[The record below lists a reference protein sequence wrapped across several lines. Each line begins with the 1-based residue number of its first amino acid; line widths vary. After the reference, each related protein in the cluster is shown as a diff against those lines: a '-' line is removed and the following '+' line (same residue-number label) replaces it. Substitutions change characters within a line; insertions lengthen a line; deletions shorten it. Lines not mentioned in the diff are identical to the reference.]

1 MISEN
6 ARKRPLR
13 LFRVP
18 ILFKTPSPQVKRL
31 LHLWRR
37 KKIPMAKIRE
47 ILDNPD
53 AVNDPPRPFFE
64 HIVALRDCLLNT
76 AISWVVCCI
85 VAGIFSPQILD
96 WLKSPAAALEA
107 AGKLR
112 VEGLD
117 LLSGF
122 STIISIAMWGGT
134 ALSFP
139 FVMYFLLRFIFPALT
154 KREKVAILFYLFM
167 GAGCFAIGVWFSY
180 SRIAPR
186 AVEFFDWIN
195 GWVHLPVTTV
205 RIEGYTSIVLKL
217 VIAFGMVFQVP
228 LILFVLGWLGII
240 TSDMLRKYRRFA
252 IVIAFFLGMVL
263 TPPDP
268 MSQILMAVPLC
279 VFYELCI
286 WGVWAKERL
295 GIKL

>member
-1 MISEN
+1 MG
-6 ARKRPLR
+6 
-13 LFRVP
+13 
-18 ILFKTPSPQVKRL
+18 
-31 LHLWRR
+31 
-37 KKIPMAKIRE
+37 KIRE

-64 HIVALRDCLLNT
+64 HIVALRDCLLNA
-76 AISWVVCCI
+76 AISWVVCCVI
-85 VAGIFSPQILD
+85 AGVFSPQILD

-117 LLSGF
+117 LMSGF

-139 FVMYFLLRFIFPALT
+139 FVIYFLLRFIFPALT
-154 KREKVAILFYLFM
+154 KREKVAILFYLFA
-167 GAGCFAIGVWFSY
+167 GAGCFAVGVWFSY

-228 LILFVLGWLGII
+228 LILFVLGWLGVI
-240 TSDMLRKYRRFA
+240 TSEMLRKYRRFA
-252 IVIAFFLGMVL
+252 IVLAFVLGMVL

-279 VFYELCI
+279 LMYELCV

-295 GIKL
+295 GMKL

>member
-1 MISEN
+1 MG
-6 ARKRPLR
+6 
-13 LFRVP
+13 
-18 ILFKTPSPQVKRL
+18 
-31 LHLWRR
+31 
-37 KKIPMAKIRE
+37 KIRE
-47 ILDNPD
+47 ILNNPD

-64 HIVALRDCLLNT
+64 HIVALRDCLLNA
-76 AISWVVCCI
+76 AIAWVVCCI

-117 LLSGF
+117 LMSGF

-154 KREKVAILFYLFM
+154 KKEKVAILFYLLM
-167 GAGCFAIGVWFSY
+167 GGLCFAAGVWFSY

-228 LILFVLGWLGII
+228 LILFVLGWLGVI
-240 TSDMLRKYRRFA
+240 TSDMLRRYRRFA
-252 IVIAFFLGMVL
+252 IVIAFVLGMVL

-279 VFYELCI
+279 IMYELCV